1 MGQNCKCSIITVC
14 FNSEKS
20 IENTIKSVLNQ
31 TYGNIEYIIVDG
43 GSSDS
48 TVDIIKKYEPLFEG
62 RLKWIS
68 EKDDGIYYAM
78 NKGIDMS
85 TGDLIGILNSD
96 DTYEPGAVEIM
107 CSAYDGGKMM
117 VLYGAMRVY
126 DGDRFLRE
134 KMISH
139 RELPENMICHP
150 ACFVSRNVYEK
161 YGKFNTKYVSAAD
174 YELMIRYSNIPDIEF
189 LPVNEVISNFHM
201 GGMSGSDAAFMD
213 LLKLK
218 SDLGMIRKSKY
229 NWHRFVYF
237 LMSIK
242 RKMFSIGRG

>member
-1 MGQNCKCSIITVC
+1 MEQNCKCSIITVC

-20 IENTIKSVLNQ
+20 IENTIKSVLSQ

-48 TVDIIKKYEPLFEG
+48 TVNIIKKYEPLFEG
-62 RLKWIS
+62 RLRWVS

-96 DTYEPGAVEIM
+96 DTYEPDAVEKM
-107 CSAYDGGKMM
+107 CNAYKMGKPS
-117 VLYGAMRVY
+117 VLYGIMRVF

-134 KMISH
+134 RIVSH
-139 RELPENMICHP
+139 KELPQNMICHP
-150 ACFVSRNVYEK
+150 ACFVSRDVYEK

-174 YELMIRYSNIPDIEF
+174 YELMIRYSNIPEIEF
-189 LPVNEVISNFHM
+189 CPVHEVISNFHI

-218 SDLGMIRKSKY
+218 TNLGMIKKSKY
-229 NWHRFVYF
+229 NWHRLIYF
-237 LMSIK
+237 FMCIK
-242 RKMFSIGRG
+242 RKMFK